1 MLKITLSLCKTTDLE
16 TLKLQWRTLSWS
28 WPLSFY
34 SERKKCT
41 FLQMEQNGLKR
52 YFLCLILLFILM
64 KICLF
69 HKKSKNW
76 RTFPTKDIF
85 WCGAFADILPAR
97 KITSYNGKY
106 FCSCLEV
113 PFWYFMWQNL
123 IFFVT
128 LCLSEIRWFSWIF
141 L

>member
-106 FCSCLEV
+106 VLFLFSVV
-113 PFWYFMWQNL
+113 PFWYFRFDIFCYFMFVWNSL
-123 IFFVT
+123 IF
-128 LCLSEIRWFSWIF
+128 L
-141 L
+141 